1 VPEYKMIY
9 FEINERIMNNEK
21 FQAITN
27 AEICYTLSNIILK
40 KHIYTRQSQNH
51 DLISVL
57 II

>member
-9 FEINERIMNNEK
+9 FEINEGIMNNER

-40 KHIYTRQSQNH
+40 NIYTL
-51 DLISVL
+51 DKVKIM
-57 II
+57 I